1 METEKDI
8 RERYI
13 NIEWAL
19 NERLRRL
26 FAANE
31 AKVYGHGGITLAQK
45 ATGVARN
52 SIKQGLKEL
61 SNKEESVVISSSTRI
76 RKVGGGRK
84 ASVKKDKKLQIALEK
99 LVEPSTLGDPESP
112 LRWTCKSL
120 RQLESELRT
129 QGFSVSHTSI
139 GNVLK
144 RMGYS
149 LQGNQKTLEGSK
161 HPDRNAQFE
170 FINSQ
175 SEDAI
180 RAGQPVISVDTKK
193 KELVGQYKNG
203 GKEVRP
209 KGTPEKVKVYDF
221 VDKEL
226 GKANPYGVYD
236 IADNSA
242 WVSVGT
248 DHDTAAFAV
257 STIRRWWFS
266 MGMDLYP
273 DAKKLVITADG
284 GGSNGSRVRLWKVEL
299 QKLANELNIAIHVS
313 HFPPGTSKWNKIEHR
328 LFSFISMNWRGKPL
342 VNHETIVNLIAATT
356 TRKGLKVRAELD
368 SSHYPKGIKVTD
380 EELKAIQ
387 IKREE
392 FHGEWNYAIL
402 PTCS

>member
-1 METEKDI
+1 METEKEI
-8 RERYI
+8 RARYK

-19 NERLRRL
+19 NEKLRRL

-31 AKVYGHGGITLAQK
+31 AKVFGHGGITLAQK

-61 SNKEESVVISSSTRI
+61 SKKEEGVAHSTSTRI

-84 ASVKKDKKLQIALEK
+84 SSVKKDKKLRVALEN
-99 LVEPSTLGDPESP
+99 LVEPTTLGDPESP

-120 RQLESELRT
+120 RQLESELHS
-129 QGFSVSHTSI
+129 QGFSASHTSV
-139 GNVLK
+139 GNLLK
-144 RMGYS
+144 EMGYS

-170 FINSQ
+170 FINSRT
-175 SEDAI
+175 EKAMRD
-180 RAGQPVISVDTKK
+180 GQPVISVDTKK
-193 KELVGQYKNG
+193 KELVGRYKNG
-203 GKEVRP
+203 GKEFRP
-209 KGTPEKVKVYDF
+209 KGRPEQVKVYDF

-226 GKANPYGVYD
+226 GRANPYGVYD

-248 DHDTAAFAV
+248 DHDTATFAV

-266 MGMDLYP
+266 MGQDLYP
-273 DAKKLVITADG
+273 EAKKLVITADG

-299 QKLANELNIAIHVS
+299 QKLANELNIPIHVS

-342 VNHETIVNLIAATT
+342 VSHETIVNLIAATT

-380 EELKAIQ
+380 DELKAIQ
-387 IKREE
+387 IKRDE
-392 FHGEWNYAIL
+392 FHGEWNYSIL
-402 PTCS
+402 PIHS

>member
-8 RERYI
+8 RARYL

-31 AKVYGHGGITLAQK
+31 AKLYGHGGITLVQK

-61 SNKEESVVISSSTRI
+61 SNKGERVVISATRI

-84 ASVKKDKKLQIALEK
+84 ASVKQDKKLRIALEK

-120 RQLESELRT
+120 RQLESELRA

-139 GNVLK
+139 GNMLK
-144 RMGYS
+144 GIGYS

-170 FINSQ
+170 FINSKT
-175 SEDAI
+175 EDAM

-203 GKEVRP
+203 GKELRP
-209 KGTPEKVKVYDF
+209 KGKPEQVKVYDF
-221 VDKEL
+221 VDKKL

-266 MGMDLYP
+266 MGRNLYP
-273 DAKKLVITADG
+273 EAQRLVITADG

-342 VNHETIVNLIAATT
+342 VSHETIVNLIAATT

-380 EELKAIQ
+380 QELKAIQ
-387 IKREE
+387 IKRDE

-402 PTCS
+402 PVCP

>member
-8 RERYI
+8 RARYI

-61 SNKEESVVISSSTRI
+61 SNKEESVVTSSPARI

-84 ASVKKDKKLQIALEK
+84 ASVKQDKKLRIALEK
-99 LVEPSTLGDPESP
+99 LVEPSTLGDPESQ

-120 RQLESELRT
+120 RQLESELRS

-139 GNVLK
+139 GNMLK
-144 RMGYS
+144 GMGYS

-170 FINSQ
+170 FINSKT
-175 SEDAI
+175 EDAM

-203 GKEVRP
+203 GKELRP
-209 KGTPEKVKVYDF
+209 KGEPEQVKVYDF
-221 VDKEL
+221 VDKKL

-266 MGMDLYP
+266 MGRDLYP
-273 DAKKLVITADG
+273 EAKKLVITADG

-342 VNHETIVNLIAATT
+342 VSHETIVNLIAATT

-380 EELKAIQ
+380 QELKAIQ
-387 IKREE
+387 IKRDE

-402 PTCS
+402 PACT

>member
-8 RERYI
+8 RARYK

-61 SNKEESVVISSSTRI
+61 SNKEEGIVTSSSTRI
-76 RKVGGGRK
+76 RKIGGGRK
-84 ASVKKDKKLQIALEK
+84 ASIKQDKKLQIALEK
-99 LVEPSTLGDPESP
+99 LVEPTTLGDPESP

-120 RQLESELRT
+120 RQLESELRS

-139 GNVLK
+139 GNMLK
-144 RMGYS
+144 KMGYS

-175 SEDAI
+175 SEDAMK
-180 RAGQPVISVDTKK
+180 AGHPVISVDTKK

-203 GKEVRP
+203 GKELRP
-209 KGTPEKVKVYDF
+209 KGKPEKVKVYDF

-226 GKANPYGVYD
+226 GKVNPYGVYD

-248 DHDTAAFAV
+248 DHDTATFAV

-266 MGMDLYP
+266 MGRNLYP
-273 DAKKLVITADG
+273 EAKKIVITADG
-284 GGSNGSRVRLWKVEL
+284 GGSNGSRVRLWKIEL

-342 VNHETIVNLIAATT
+342 VSHETIVNLIAATT
-356 TRKGLKVRAELD
+356 TRKGLKVVAELD
-368 SSHYPKGIKVTD
+368 SSHYPTGIKVTD
-380 EELKAIQ
+380 KELKAIQ
-387 IKREE
+387 IKRDE

-402 PTCS
+402 PACP